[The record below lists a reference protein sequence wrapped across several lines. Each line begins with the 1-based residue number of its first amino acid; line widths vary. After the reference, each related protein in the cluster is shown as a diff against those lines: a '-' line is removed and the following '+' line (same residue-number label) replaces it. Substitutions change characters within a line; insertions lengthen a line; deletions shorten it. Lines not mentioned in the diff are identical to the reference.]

1 VAALWGGK
9 SWRGRASRSRPTQS
23 DRPIPPQLGK
33 GVRLGEDVRFGSH
46 VVVHDRTTIASGVE
60 IGDLA
65 VLGRAPRLSPHSSAN
80 GELGPLWIGPD
91 VWIGAGA
98 VVLAGAHVSADSLLG
113 DRCFVRERSVIGPGT
128 VIGGG
133 SSVDND
139 VVIGARVR
147 IQTNVYLPPYTT
159 VEDDVFV
166 GPGVVGTND
175 NTMARHADFEPTL
188 GPTLR
193 RACRVGGGAVLL
205 PGVEIGEE
213 SFVAAG
219 AVVTRDVPPRAIVM
233 GVPARETGFVSCAEL
248 LEHWR

>member
-1 VAALWGGK
+1 
-9 SWRGRASRSRPTQS
+9 
-23 DRPIPPQLGK
+23 
-33 GVRLGEDVRFGSH
+33 VRLGEHVRFGTH
-46 VVVHDRTTIASGVE
+46 VVVHDGTTIAAGAE

-65 VLGRAPRLSPHSSAN
+65 VLGRAPRLAAHSSAA
-80 GELGPLWIGPD
+80 GAVGPLWIGPG
-91 VWIGAGA
+91 VWVGAGA
-98 VVLAGAHVSADSLLG
+98 VLLAGAHIGADALLG
-113 DRCFVRERSVIGPGT
+113 DHCFVRERSVIGPGT

-133 SSVDND
+133 SAVDND

-147 IQTNVYLPPYTT
+147 VQTNVYLPSHTT
-159 VEDDVFV
+159 VEDDVFI
-166 GPGVVGTND
+166 GPGVTGTND
-175 NTMARHADFEPTL
+175 NTMARHPGTEPTR

-233 GVPARETGFVSCAEL
+233 GVPARERGFVPCTDL
-248 LEHWR
+248 LERWR